1 MNQKKKG
8 VDQKMRLHRRSRSEQ
23 LLDRIV
29 EAPWWQRATA
39 LAVPAAAALG
49 AAAYAGRRHVK
60 RGMDALRG
68 ATGKSATA

>member
-1 MNQKKKG
+1 MNQEKE
-8 VDQKMRLHRRSRSEQ
+8 VDQKMRLHRRSRSER

-39 LAVPAAAALG
+39 LAVPAVAALG
-49 AAAYAGRRHVK
+49 AAGYAGRRHVK

-68 ATGKSATA
+68 GTRKSATA

>member
-1 MNQKKKG
+1 
-8 VDQKMRLHRRSRSEQ
+8 MRLHRRSRSER

-49 AAAYAGRRHVK
+49 AAGYAGRRHVK
-60 RGMDALRG
+60 RGMDALPGGTR
-68 ATGKSATA
+68 KSATA

>member
-1 MNQKKKG
+1 VNQKKKG

-39 LAVPAAAALG
+39 LAVPAAAALA